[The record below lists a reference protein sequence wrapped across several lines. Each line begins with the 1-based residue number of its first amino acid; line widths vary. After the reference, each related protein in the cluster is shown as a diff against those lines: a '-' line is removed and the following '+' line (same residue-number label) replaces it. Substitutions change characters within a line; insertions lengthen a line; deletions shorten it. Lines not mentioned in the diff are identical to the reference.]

1 MSESTTPQT
10 PNTDNAE
17 KLSKEESK
25 ESKVVSEERPTK
37 RQRSDDDEK
46 DILDVCKMLN
56 MEPSARLEMK
66 WDVDNDGN
74 KSSHWWGAELQ
85 EWDGRYYT
93 VTPEDGEESAKEDK
107 SEKDIT
113 DKVTV
118 PLRKLKYDAYP
129 EGGYTTPTLVEV
141 CFLSPHALYDLEQ
154 RVTVSFREAGSTW
167 EEENETTDEYFTS
180 NNAEEKLRAIL
191 DTVLQSALSN
201 VQTKKNINAAQQ
213 CIVAD
218 KICDAKERLVSNLL
232 KKIENNDVNV
242 ITPDIIHACMQE
254 VAGELRNI

>member
-85 EWDGRYYT
+85 G
-93 VTPEDGEESAKEDK
+93 
-107 SEKDIT
+107 
-113 DKVTV
+113 
-118 PLRKLKYDAYP
+118 
-129 EGGYTTPTLVEV
+129 
-141 CFLSPHALYDLEQ
+141 
-154 RVTVSFREAGSTW
+154 
-167 EEENETTDEYFTS
+167 
-180 NNAEEKLRAIL
+180 
-191 DTVLQSALSN
+191 
-201 VQTKKNINAAQQ
+201 KKPA
-213 CIVAD
+213 
-218 KICDAKERLVSNLL
+218 
-232 KKIENNDVNV
+232 
-242 ITPDIIHACMQE
+242 
-254 VAGELRNI
+254 